1 MTEQV
6 AIQELEPPQ
15 WKAMYQSKILKLREV
30 IQEIEVL
37 DTNTPLSVG
46 SVGGVNLSIAKTA
59 IDKLVGTVLT
69 NLENFDHIL

>member
-15 WKAMYQSKILKLREV
+15 WKAIYQSKSLKLRV
-30 IQEIEVL
+30 VVQEIVVL
-37 DTNTPLSVG
+37 DANTSFSVSG
-46 SVGGVNLSIAKTA
+46 GGGVNLSVAKTA
-59 IDKLVGTVLT
+59 IDKLVSTVLT

>member
-1 MTEQV
+1 MEQV

-15 WKAMYQSKILKLREV
+15 WKTIYRSKVLKLREV

-37 DTNTPLSVG
+37 DKNTPFSVG
-46 SVGGVNLSIAKTA
+46 SIGCVNLSVTKTA